1 MSFKN
6 GDFVKLDFIGREK
19 LTGKIFDLTNK
30 SLAKEEIKI
39 QKELEP
45 IIVPIGSKFFLPKFE
60 ESLIGKDI
68 NQKYEIT
75 LEARDAY
82 GPKNPKLIQLFS
94 ASNFDTT
101 KIPLIPGVQ
110 LNVGDALATIKSVN
124 SGRVMLDFNH
134 PLAGKTLT
142 FQIHP
147 IEKIENIEE
156 KIKTVL
162 SLLFQIPKSTI
173 ELKLS
178 EKNIQI
184 TLGTALPEEV
194 TKKLTED
201 LQKHIPELKDY
212 KIEYK
217 ENTQKPKVTGKSEGF
232 SVPQK
237 TEFSAGSGNILS
249 DLEEKKEAHNH
260 SDPNHKH
267 E

>member
-1 MSFKN
+1 MAFKS

-30 SLAKEEIKI
+30 SLAKEELKI

-45 IIVPIGSKFFLPKFE
+45 IIIPIGSKFFLPKFE
-60 ESLIGKDI
+60 ESLIGKEEKQ
-68 NQKYEIT
+68 NYEIT
-75 LEARDAY
+75 LESTDAY
-82 GPKNPKLIQLFS
+82 GPKNPKLVQLFS

-110 LNVGDALATIKSVN
+110 LNVGGAIATIKSVN

-134 PLAGKTLT
+134 PLAGKTLI

-156 KIKTVL
+156 KIKTIL
-162 SLLFQIPKSTI
+162 SLTFQIPKKLI
-173 ELKLS
+173 ELKIS

-184 TLGTALPEEV
+184 TLGTPLPEEV
-194 TKKLTED
+194 TKKLTQD
-201 LQKHIPELKDY
+201 LQKHIPELKDHR
-212 KIEYK
+212 IDYK
-217 ENTQKPKVTGKSEGF
+217 EKD
-232 SVPQK
+232 
-237 TEFSAGSGNILS
+237 A
-249 DLEEKKEAHNH
+249 EKAKEDKKQEQPHE
-260 SDPNHKH
+260 HKH